1 MDIVPVGDHVSSPRP
16 LPEESPGKMGGND
29 PAPVSAPSAL
39 VPSFLLRA
47 SGRAPSFG
55 ERVAFVDLS
64 ANTDERPTTVVRS
77 LLHSLRTRARRFPSM
92 FIF

>member
-1 MDIVPVGDHVSSPRP
+1 MDIVPAGDHVSSPP